1 MNTTSFATVLKTYYG
16 DLDYVERLIPTYQLH
31 NKDNIPLYLIVP
43 DSDYKYFKS
52 LINKRNYIDVITD
65 EEVSK
70 DYVNALDYPELKS
83 SIGIINAGVSKLSF
97 WETKLADNY
106 FAIDS
111 DMVFIRDF
119 YLHDFIDRDGLPFI
133 ALSAYP
139 ELKTDNFY
147 FHRYWNSRDT
157 SYQKVKEIIGLK
169 NNQNLNTH
177 NSQVMSSL
185 ILQDFK
191 KNFLTSLSWTYA
203 DAMIFER
210 YEFFWYAAWAQK
222 SKVIEIN
229 IRHDFVK
236 MIQHQGEH
244 LMFFNAGFRESDFS
258 RDYIGIIVN
267 SNWSRQYGIIDFD
280 KPPVEKYNSIGAWAE
295 WNKKLNK
302 T

>member
-1 MNTTSFATVLKTYYG
+1 MNKTSFATVLKTYHG
-16 DLDYVERLIPTYQLH
+16 DLDYVERLLPTYLSH

-43 DSDYKYFKS
+43 DQDYSHFKS
-52 LINKRNYIDVITD
+52 FINKNHYIYVITD
-65 EEVSK
+65 EDVSK
-70 DYVNALDYPELKS
+70 DYVSAFAYPELKS
-83 SIGIINAGVSKLSF
+83 SIGIINAGVSKLAF

-119 YLHDFIDRDGLPFI
+119 YYHDFIGPTGIPFL

-147 FHRYWNSRDT
+147 YNRYWNSRDS
-157 SYQKVKEIIGLK
+157 SYQNVKTIVGL
-169 NNQNLNTH
+169 NNYQNLNTH

-191 KNFLTSLSWTYA
+191 NNFLAPLSWTYA

-222 SKVIEIN
+222 SKVTEIN

-258 RDYIGIIVN
+258 RDYIGLIVN

-280 KPPVEKYNSIGAWAE
+280 NPPVEKYINIGAWAE
-295 WNKKLNK
+295 WNQKIK
-302 T
+302 